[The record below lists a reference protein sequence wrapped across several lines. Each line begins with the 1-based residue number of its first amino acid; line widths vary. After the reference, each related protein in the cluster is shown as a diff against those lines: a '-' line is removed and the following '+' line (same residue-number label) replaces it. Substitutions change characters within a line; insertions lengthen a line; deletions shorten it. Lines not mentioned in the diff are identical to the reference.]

1 MASNYIS
8 PISMDALSN
17 LCQELGKNNYIN
29 AHDFERYQ
37 VKRGLRNSDGTGVMA
52 GLTRICSVE
61 GYYILDGE
69 RIPTDGKLSYRGYDI
84 RDLVDNCIAEDR
96 FGYEEVVWLLLFGN
110 LPTANQLY
118 SLHEVLSEC
127 RALPDEFVEDVIM
140 KHASKDIMNKMARC
154 ILSLYSFDEN
164 PDDTSIPN
172 VLRQSLQL
180 IAQTPTIMNS
190 AYQIKRRTFY
200 NKTMFLHP
208 INKEQTM
215 AEYILNQLRVDKTF
229 TREEAKLLDICLMLH
244 ADHGGGNNSTF
255 STRVLTSSG
264 TDTYSAITAG
274 FGSLKGPRHGGANIR
289 VTHMMEDIIA
299 HVADPTKPEQVKDYL
314 VKILNKEAGDG
325 SGLIYGMGHAVYTK
339 SDPRA
344 VILKSNTRKLAYE
357 AGFEKEFKTLEN
369 VEMLTPE
376 VFAEVKGDDKV
387 MCANVDLYSG
397 LVYKVLKIPEDLF
410 TPLFA
415 TARIAGWCA
424 HRLEELISGGRIMRP
439 ALRFVQLL
447 LFTDSSTGR
456 VTAAGAPLTYGLYA
470 LLLCAGVCCT
480 VCALH
485 QSHTAV
491 AVAANGGSRRLTAVS
506 YLVSVA
512 FFFDFIYRCFLC
524 YDLTDGAVYLQ
535 WNDLVSEGMTALFAL
550 LSCSYYFVVGR
561 SYGGGRY
568 DFRAFRFFHFVP
580 ALWGL
585 CRLLTILAKM
595 VSVLVDTQTVCEVLF
610 LVALLL
616 FLFSFATAVVTSR
629 HAGRAVV
636 FFGLLVFVCGCV
648 LALPGLSVWFTGHR
662 NLLNGSMYF
671 GPADLLL
678 GVFALAFVQDLR
690 RRSAAD

>member
-118 SLHEVLSEC
+118 SLREVLSEC

-264 TDTYSAITAG
+264 TDTYSAITAV

-344 VILKSNTRKLAYE
+344 VILKSNARKLAYE

-439 ALRFVQLL
+439 AYKSVSNAR
-447 LFTDSSTGR
+447 
-456 VTAAGAPLTYGLYA
+456 TYIA
-470 LLLCAGVCCT
+470 
-480 VCALH
+480 
-485 QSHTAV
+485 
-491 AVAANGGSRRLTAVS
+491 
-506 YLVSVA
+506 
-512 FFFDFIYRCFLC
+512 
-524 YDLTDGAVYLQ
+524 
-535 WNDLVSEGMTALFAL
+535 
-550 LSCSYYFVVGR
+550 
-561 SYGGGRY
+561 
-568 DFRAFRFFHFVP
+568 
-580 ALWGL
+580 
-585 CRLLTILAKM
+585 
-595 VSVLVDTQTVCEVLF
+595 
-610 LVALLL
+610 
-616 FLFSFATAVVTSR
+616 
-629 HAGRAVV
+629 
-636 FFGLLVFVCGCV
+636 
-648 LALPGLSVWFTGHR
+648 
-662 NLLNGSMYF
+662 
-671 GPADLLL
+671 PADRE
-678 GVFALAFVQDLR
+678 VQG
-690 RRSAAD
+690 

>member
-1 MASNYIS
+1 MYY
-8 PISMDALSN
+8 PDVPALEPDELN
-17 LCQELGKNNYIN
+17 LLCNEYLEHN
-29 AHDFERYQ
+29 ATLDPHLADQ
-37 VKRGLRNSDGTGVMA
+37 MGVKRGLRNLDGTGVLA
-52 GLTRICSVE
+52 GITNVSNVI
-61 GYYILDGE
+61 GYDKRPDGTIAP
-69 RIPTDGKLSYRGYDI
+69 IPGRLVYRGIDI
-84 RDLVDNCIAEDR
+84 DTLAAAADAHDR
-96 FGYEEVVWLLLFGN
+96 FMFEEVVWLLLFGN

-118 SLHEVLSEC
+118 SLREVLSEC

-344 VILKSNTRKLAYE
+344 VILKSNARKLAYE

-376 VFAEVKGDDKV
+376 VFAEVKGDNKV
-387 MCANVDLYSG
+387 MCANVDLFSG

-439 ALRFVQLL
+439 AYKSVSHAR
-447 LFTDSSTGR
+447 
-456 VTAAGAPLTYGLYA
+456 TYIA
-470 LLLCAGVCCT
+470 
-480 VCALH
+480 
-485 QSHTAV
+485 
-491 AVAANGGSRRLTAVS
+491 
-506 YLVSVA
+506 
-512 FFFDFIYRCFLC
+512 
-524 YDLTDGAVYLQ
+524 
-535 WNDLVSEGMTALFAL
+535 
-550 LSCSYYFVVGR
+550 
-561 SYGGGRY
+561 
-568 DFRAFRFFHFVP
+568 
-580 ALWGL
+580 
-585 CRLLTILAKM
+585 
-595 VSVLVDTQTVCEVLF
+595 
-610 LVALLL
+610 
-616 FLFSFATAVVTSR
+616 
-629 HAGRAVV
+629 
-636 FFGLLVFVCGCV
+636 
-648 LALPGLSVWFTGHR
+648 
-662 NLLNGSMYF
+662 
-671 GPADLLL
+671 PADRE
-678 GVFALAFVQDLR
+678 VQG
-690 RRSAAD
+690 